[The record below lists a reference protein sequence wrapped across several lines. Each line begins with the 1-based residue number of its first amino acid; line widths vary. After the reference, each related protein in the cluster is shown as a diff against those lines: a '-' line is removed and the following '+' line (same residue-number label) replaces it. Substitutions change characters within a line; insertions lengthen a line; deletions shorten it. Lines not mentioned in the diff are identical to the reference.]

1 MVVGR
6 QLLLSVV
13 LVAGVSVTS
22 ALLYTDSVPDLQT
35 SLTAEESALTG
46 LKHSEATPEA
56 TAPPPGLDAFSEVVE
71 RPLFSSTRRPQP
83 VSAGDPIPAVAS
95 GKPVQKDQFLVMGI
109 VITGE
114 NKVVL
119 LKPTGK
125 SSDVFRVREGER
137 VLEWTVESVTPEAV
151 TIRQGD
157 VTDTLKL
164 SDNVLSQAEKRR
176 IAQQQA
182 RKAKM
187 DNRGAAAQ
195 KNRIR
200 PKPTIRKPALKTA
213 RVRRPASRTP
223 QIPRPV
229 IPANPNGI
237 VKKPVR

>member
-1 MVVGR
+1 
-6 QLLLSVV
+6 
-13 LVAGVSVTS
+13 
-22 ALLYTDSVPDLQT
+22 
-35 SLTAEESALTG
+35 
-46 LKHSEATPEA
+46 
-56 TAPPPGLDAFSEVVE
+56 
-71 RPLFSSTRRPQP
+71 
-83 VSAGDPIPAVAS
+83 
-95 GKPVQKDQFLVMGI
+95 MGI

-114 NKVVL
+114 NKVAL

-157 VTDTLKL
+157 ITDTLKL

-182 RKAKM
+182 RKAKT
-187 DNRGAAAQ
+187 DNRKAAAQ
-195 KNRIR
+195 KRRIR
-200 PKPTIRKPALKTA
+200 PKPTIRKPASKTA
-213 RVRRPASRTP
+213 GVRRPASKRP

-229 IPANPNGI
+229 IRGDPNGI